1 MPLDTPIGTTEDGTE
16 FSRVILNDELK
27 LNIELARMDNINAAL
42 KMKTDHPDLGAI
54 ILECTNMSPYAEAI
68 QEAVELPV
76 FSIVNLVEWLHAGLK
91 PKRFSS

>member
-1 MPLDTPIGTTEDGTE
+1 MGSEMCIRDRLQ
-16 FSRVILNDELK
+16 

-42 KMKTDHPDLGAI
+42 KMKTDHPELGAI

-68 QEAVELPV
+68 QEAVELPI